1 MAFLRH
7 YMPIDKIQDVKQNKN
22 IRNVNVT
29 TSDPRYLA
37 PVQCGDIME
46 FNVNRIGKY
55 DIFQVYRNGN
65 DYYKIYNGFELC
77 NITYCTPEE
86 KRCMFLSL
94 ALDPDLSATEFIF
107 CVIPSSRR
115 GEISKTG
122 ICPLAYCTI
131 NHLVIQRRVQKY
143 FLMNQKTNQKV
154 YLHKG
159 DTIELTWSSEDNIT
173 YRIEEKKYCPISGG
187 LYTPEQTFDSTLAEG
202 MYRKTFNELG
212 MSFLFR
218 YTDTNEI
225 YDVIACIVN
234 DEYKIKH
241 ILITDN
247 KIQPNIIHIEQHDWI
262 MFEWHGKHAQ
272 SIVQIEPFRTDKD
285 QQSIEMTN
293 IGEHFFWP
301 NQPSRNGYMYH
312 QFNETGVYC
321 FKTADGQIGTIIVE
335 PLKTIRQISI
345 HSDRLIYKMNTKGL
359 VQFNWNQ
366 YDTPEEPVLITID
379 SNSSRIPDDLDSR
392 TGMFHCRAHQ
402 CTRIEPFF
410 RRYFHSCETFLLNIP
425 QYGFY
430 NFAYSDNPHYPLISL
445 IVKNG
450 SHTHSVMYDEQNIF
464 KPHTL
469 VINRLDHVEF
479 LPSSSR
485 RGRIL
490 YQINEYDNQ
499 SEPKTILFQP
509 QENSINYFI
518 KEFSQLG
525 IYYFSTD
532 INNSNKQ
539 KSKQS
544 STHPLTI
551 IVLPEIRFHRKV
563 ISKGK
568 FNDDPIITTNTNDF
582 VIWQFDKI
590 ISYNLVKLHL
600 NDTYNDIMSCHD
612 RATVGRIRQ
621 CLAVHCKSIPSGASY
636 FCSPDF
642 ERVTGA
648 YKNRLISTII
658 IDPPFNQN
666 SFCLINQQFVPKILY
681 VAESETVSWVLNDH
695 ASNHRIFMQSINN
708 DNSDDRNI
716 SINQNIA
723 EYVHGIHR
731 LHTFNQHG
739 KYIIKSDR
747 FPDTTAIVVVYG
759 DIDVA
764 RHKKRLQ
771 KPQIMEYIHDVSE
784 FDTIIHLDDSN
795 HHNTN
800 IYYTLDGSPPTQ
812 HYRNVHLY
820 NRNNGVHLHP
830 TGLHVLRAYS
840 TLDEK
845 LSSFIQYSRPTF
857 VLDNGILDSPRS
869 IEPID
874 PPWDSCQI
882 RLSLLLPSPYKIH
895 VKVKIQPAPTIDL
908 IDHFELY
915 INDTAHGLIHLS
927 GDNHWTIDNFVAGKN
942 YEVYVVAYPKD
953 HISHARRIQ
962 SNREEFSFAEG
973 PPAPALNGDTPD
985 DSKDRAR
992 MLYEKLRGL
1001 GNKPHP
1007 CGPNC
1012 IHPHTS
1018 FPGFPH
1024 YFDNSSGGTSTP
1036 STDSNSNS
1044 NPNSDPSKPNTGF
1057 GGIGGA
1063 GTTGGKGGPTLPFS
1077 VELVVSIESEDRQ
1090 MKK

>member
-1 MAFLRH
+1 
-7 YMPIDKIQDVKQNKN
+7 
-22 IRNVNVT
+22 
-29 TSDPRYLA
+29 
-37 PVQCGDIME
+37 
-46 FNVNRIGKY
+46 
-55 DIFQVYRNGN
+55 
-65 DYYKIYNGFELC
+65 
-77 NITYCTPEE
+77 
-86 KRCMFLSL
+86 MFLSL